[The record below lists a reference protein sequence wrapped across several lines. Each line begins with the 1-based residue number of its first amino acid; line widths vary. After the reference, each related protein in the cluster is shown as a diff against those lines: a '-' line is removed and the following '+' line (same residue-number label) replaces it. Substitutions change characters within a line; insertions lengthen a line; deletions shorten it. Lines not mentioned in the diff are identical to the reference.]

1 MATYGKLP
9 KTEFKDRLPHVK
21 DFKQASKI
29 ANYISSTFKQA
40 SDQFF
45 TWSFFPLLPAKLW
58 RLFCHEQ
65 LSLMKQQLE
74 WLKASQE
81 ILIPEL
87 HANYM

>member
-45 TWSFFPLLPAKLW
+45 T
-58 RLFCHEQ
+58 
-65 LSLMKQQLE
+65 
-74 WLKASQE
+74 
-81 ILIPEL
+81 
-87 HANYM
+87 